1 MDTLLERLRTY
12 YLLFSVPALAI
23 FALTYFTAA
32 DEPLVEPKTAYW
44 TLIVLYVAALVVVPV
59 TSYIL
64 KKAVKKCEGT
74 DRDTQADIYAR
85 AYRIRIASLNVVS
98 YFTGPVY
105 LVTLERG
112 SVYLFAILT
121 VIILLSYPSSQ
132 YVFHD
137 KR

>member
-32 DEPLVEPKTAYW
+32 EPLVEPKAAYW
-44 TLIVLYVAALVVVPV
+44 TLIILYAAALIVVPA
-59 TSYIL
+59 TSFVL
-64 KKAVKKCEGT
+64 KKAVKKCEGN

-85 AYRIRIASLNVVS
+85 AYRIRIASLNIVS

-105 LVTLERG
+105 LMTLERG

-132 YVFHD
+132 YVFHE